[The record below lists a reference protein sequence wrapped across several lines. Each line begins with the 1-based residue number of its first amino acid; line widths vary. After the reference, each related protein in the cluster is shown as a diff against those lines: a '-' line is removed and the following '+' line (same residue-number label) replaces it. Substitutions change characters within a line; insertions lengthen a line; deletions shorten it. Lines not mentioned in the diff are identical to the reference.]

1 MKDVLRMFSMYKCA
15 NCGNEFTRKD
25 NVVRHLRN
33 VCNVTHSP
41 QKVNCDTDQEQEV
54 ATSVHDNVG
63 NMLDLMS
70 MITSALSDQR
80 RKWKKDFEKFK
91 KEIKPN
97 LAKTIGDETVTSI
110 DDEDNDSTDEDNVST
125 D

>member
-1 MKDVLRMFSMYKCA
+1 MKYVLVRFSMYKCRH
-15 NCGNEFTRKD
+15 CGKKFTRKD

-41 QKVNCDTDQEQEV
+41 QKVNCDTDQKQEV

-80 RKWKKDFEKFK
+80 RKWKKDFKKFK
-91 KEIKPN
+91 KKIKLIP
-97 LAKTIGDETVTSI
+97 AETSGDR
-110 DDEDNDSTDEDNVST
+110 
-125 D
+125 